1 MNVGPIEVLQIQK
14 LLNPRDPEINLDAPE
29 PDFEQAEQICL
40 VWLERTKSVDA
51 KVLLATIRFE
61 RGDPDAALIALTEVL
76 AQDPLNWKALWI
88 RSQVLHAGGRVDAAR
103 ADAQRMIDALPNE
116 EIDELFDQNGDGPG
130 PFSLP
135 C

>member
-1 MNVGPIEVLQIQK
+1 LRRARWIAVWCLAWALTGPLTSSRAGPLAEPNSEKTDPLVQPTNDLAWLMTFEMNVGPIEVLQIQK

-61 RGDPDAALIALTEVL
+61 RGDPAAALTCA
-76 AQDPLNWKALWI
+76 
-88 RSQVLHAGGRVDAAR
+88 H
-103 ADAQRMIDALPNE
+103 
-116 EIDELFDQNGDGPG
+116 
-130 PFSLP
+130 
-135 C
+135 